1 MREAPFLPPTLVEWY
16 AQQAL
21 AVVDRPSTAGRLPM
35 IFGASWRVRSQI
47 LTTAAERLGYYY
59 LALSLPLA
67 QALRALPPPRRRL
80 GVEEIVCTLLTP
92 PQGRE
97 WQGCAVDRIEALFLP
112 DLQINVF
119 GLLQQLGRHQPLL
132 VAWPGHYSQ
141 GRLSYAPPGHPE
153 HQSVRVGPLPAI
165 HIEEPV

>member
-1 MREAPFLPPTLVEWY
+1 MREPALLPPPLVEWY
-16 AQQAL
+16 AQQVQ
-21 AVVDRPSTAGRLPM
+21 VVVGSSSTGEGPPL
-35 IFGASWRVRSQI
+35 IFGASWQVRSQI
-47 LTTAAERLGYYY
+47 LAVAAERLGYYY
-59 LALSLPLA
+59 LALGWPLA
-67 QALRALPPPRRRL
+67 QALHGLPEQRRRL
-80 GVEEIVCTLLTP
+80 RLEEILYTLLTP
-92 PQGRE
+92 PRGQR

-112 DLQINVF
+112 NLQVNVF
-119 GLLQQLGRHQPLL
+119 GLLQRMGRNQPLL